1 MLIRT
6 LAGAEDVVN
15 AGAVDK
21 YLSGDDVNAAKS
33 QKGIDSA
40 SGRGLAGHHEKVE
53 TRGVRGLYGSLSSR
67 SEKNDDGHGPLRC
80 APYSLYPNASV
91 ARRAAAWVRL
101 MPFSRRLVRR
111 QVPW

>member
-1 MLIRT
+1 MGVSNGTGAYHTVELGMRASYLMLIRT

-40 SGRGLAGHHEKVE
+40 SGRGLAGHHEKWSVE
-53 TRGVRGLYGSLSSR
+53 TRGVRGIYGLA
-67 SEKNDDGHGPLRC
+67 EL
-80 APYSLYPNASV
+80 
-91 ARRAAAWVRL
+91 
-101 MPFSRRLVRR
+101 
-111 QVPW
+111 QI